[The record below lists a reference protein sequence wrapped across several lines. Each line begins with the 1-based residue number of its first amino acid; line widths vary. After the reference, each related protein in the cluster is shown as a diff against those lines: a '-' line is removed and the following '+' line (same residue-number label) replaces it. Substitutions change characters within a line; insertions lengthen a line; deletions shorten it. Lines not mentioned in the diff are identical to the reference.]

1 MSATQKVVQIRQQ
14 FNDASKT
21 KGKQQ
26 LISPWTT
33 NIIRCD
39 KQSPLHVTYFS
50 RTRQRETFSR
60 AKCLNGQKDFLT
72 NESGESVRRI
82 TSPVDHRQQLLMVFS
97 FHYFCILNCCF
108 CCGWLVRVPELL
120 SRLVCFE
127 VLLSLVCMTSDCTPV
142 PPVWLRV
149 EIPVCLQA

>member
-1 MSATQKVVQIRQQ
+1 MKDSSVRWGPSEHRNLRGRADHGLVQCVWSWKVRAVKKKVVKDYSVLSRAATQKVVQIRQQ
-14 FNDASKT
+14 FNDTIASKT

-50 RTRQRETFSR
+50 RTRQTETFSR

-72 NESGESVRRI
+72 NESGEAGRRRK
-82 TSPVDHRQQLLMVFS
+82 S
-97 FHYFCILNCCF
+97 
-108 CCGWLVRVPELL
+108 
-120 SRLVCFE
+120 
-127 VLLSLVCMTSDCTPV
+127 TP
-142 PPVWLRV
+142 PQR
-149 EIPVCLQA
+149 